1 MGMSIS
7 ASLLAGTI
15 WKLKSAKVNKT
26 DTGHLNIR
34 DASVLFVLQILM
46 IALGLFSLFYYKH
59 HTKE

>member
-1 MGMSIS
+1 MSIS
-7 ASLLAGTI
+7 AGLLAGTI
-15 WKLKSAKVNKT
+15 WKLKSAKVTKT

-34 DASVLFVLQILM
+34 DASILLVLQILM